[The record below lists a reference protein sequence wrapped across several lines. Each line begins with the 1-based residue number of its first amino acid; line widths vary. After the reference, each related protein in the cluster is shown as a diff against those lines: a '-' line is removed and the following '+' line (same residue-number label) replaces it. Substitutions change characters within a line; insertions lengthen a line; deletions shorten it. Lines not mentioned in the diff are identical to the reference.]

1 MKLFNKTALFAL
13 AGLAFIA
20 CSEQNDWTPGVDV
33 TDTNKNYSNVSFERS
48 SKSVECEPEDPTT
61 MSIYVV
67 REKTENEETVPIEIL
82 ANTDDM
88 FQVGECVFA
97 AGEDKAEVVI
107 DFSKAEVGKNYSM
120 KLALTDRNHVSE
132 YTQANTMTVS
142 VVRAKWVPIEGKG
155 KLYADIIK
163 GKNESVEIQ
172 MRSDDPTCFRIV
184 DPFAPMILRIN
195 GVEYKNSETAGYTGA
210 DEYLKFRV
218 MKVGE
223 DVFGTKVTRNN
234 LVNFDEVRIGRGDF
248 VYGYGADVSFRH
260 PSIFAS
266 FKDETT
272 WMKNCVMEWLEE
284 PKADKPGMPGKIQL
298 APIYYLEGLGGID
311 CTQDNGQIAIF
322 FPGYTE
328 PAKADITQDFDWD
341 EEVFAGEFISEQ
353 LGTTTGNSLYRGT
366 CTLTTDDAD
375 KVFKQEWGTAYAI
388 PSPYAEGYDLYF
400 TVTDDGYIMLPE
412 EVALQPIGLEALGE
426 DVYAKINVD
435 NSTIDLEKK
444 QLTLNITFCNRD
456 GSKVYAT
463 TNESLQLAPYTTV
476 GTADWEY
483 IFFGDENAPYLDEG
497 LTLQRHDEDP
507 SSYRILHALND
518 VTILFTINED
528 NTVTIN
534 RQETGAEAAPGT
546 PIYVMDMY
554 SFDEEADPSVYNPE
568 TSTISAYLLYHYIN
582 GNNIYGGDVVE
593 TIKLNF
599 DEQPAESAKAKKL
612 GKAFAAKK
620 LRSFAKNVRSPW
632 ANYKKVDN
640 KKTFEPLVLR

>member
-48 SKSVECEPEDPTT
+48 SKSVECEPEDPTVT
-61 MSIYVV
+61 TIRVV
-67 REKTENEETVPIEIL
+67 REVADNAETVPLEIL
-82 ANTDDM
+82 TNTDDV
-88 FQVGECVFA
+88 FEVGECVFA
-97 AGEDKAEVVI
+97 EGENAADVEIDFAKAEM
-107 DFSKAEVGKNYSM
+107 GKVYTL
-120 KLALTDRNHVSE
+120 KLAITDNNHISD
-132 YTQANTMTVS
+132 YTQANSMTLS
-142 VVRAKWVPIEGKG
+142 VVRAKWETIEGQG
-155 KLYADIIK
+155 QLMCGIVGGINPTVDIQVRTD
-163 GKNESVEIQ
+163 N
-172 MRSDDPTCFRIV
+172 PNLFRIV
-184 DPFAPMILRIN
+184 NPFAPMLFQGGDGNWHRN
-195 GVEYKNSETAGYTGA
+195 DQFSDYQGA
-210 DEYLKFRV
+210 DEYLNFQILQP
-218 MKVGE
+218 GE
-223 DVFGTKVTRNN
+223 TIFGAEVTMSDLVF
-234 LVNFDEVRIGRGDF
+234 FDPVKTGLLDGQYNAAVLF
-248 VYGYGADVSFRH
+248 YH
-260 PSIFAS
+260 PAHFDKYSS
-266 FKDETT
+266 CDGWK
-272 WMKNCVMEWLEE
+272 KNAVLSWQENGL
-284 PKADKPGMPGKIQL
+284 PGKIQL
-298 APIYYLEGLGGID
+298 APFYYLEGLGGLD
-311 CTQDNGQIAIF
+311 YSQDNGQITIF

-341 EEVFAGEFISEQ
+341 EEVFAGEFISGQ
-353 LGTTTGNSLYRGT
+353 LGTTTSNSLYRGT

-412 EVALQPIGLEALGE
+412 EVALQPIGLKALGE

-534 RQETGAEAAPGT
+534 RQETGALYQPGT